1 MNEQEIYQKPTQRK
15 NFIQRNPLS
24 VKIALIGLLIAILLI
39 PINMIQ
45 GLIYEREYTATEAV
59 NEVHRKWSSY
69 QQIIGPVLTIPY
81 YEKVEKSGDGENDQ
95 KIKKVKNYLHFLPES
110 LNIKGELKTEELKRG
125 LYEIV
130 VYNAPLEI
138 EGTFIFPEGFSGS
151 IAPEDLLKEDATL
164 NIGITDMRGISEQ
177 VEVKWGDDTLLFNP
191 GIDGQHFLGSGVS
204 TPINLA
210 TLTENP
216 DHSLNFNIKLHLK
229 GSESI
234 RFAPLGKTTSVTLNS
249 NCTTPSF
256 TGSFLPEQREVSDN
270 GFESNW
276 KVLHLNRNYSQI
288 LAGNN
293 WDSTISESTF
303 GVDLLMP
310 VQQYQKSMRSVKYAF
325 LIIILTF
332 VVSFF
337 VEVMQKKNIH
347 PFQYLLIGL
356 ALCLFYTLLIA
367 ISEHLNFTLAY
378 VISALMTIIL
388 LILYM
393 LGILKIRKTALTIG
407 GLLAFLYTYIF
418 VLIQLETYALLA
430 GSIGLF
436 VILAVIMYYSQKI
449 NWNNNEQEKH

>member
-1 MNEQEIYQKPTQRK
+1 MNEQDLNTQNNRQRK

-24 VKIALIGLLIAILLI
+24 VKIVLIGFLIAILII
-39 PINMIQ
+39 PVSMIQ
-45 GLIYEREYTATEAV
+45 GLIYERESTATEAV
-59 NEVHRKWSSY
+59 NEVHQKWSSY
-69 QQIIGPVLTIPY
+69 QKIVGPVLTIPY
-81 YEKVEKSGDGENDQ
+81 YEKVEKSGDDEKDQ
-95 KIKKVKNYLHFLPES
+95 KIKKVKNYLHFLPETLS
-110 LNIKGELKTEELKRG
+110 IEGELKTEELKRG

-130 VYNAPLEI
+130 VYNAPLELK
-138 EGTFIFPEGFSGS
+138 GQFIFPEEFSGS
-151 IAPEDLLKEDATL
+151 INSEDLLMEDATL
-164 NIGITDMRGISEQ
+164 NIGITDLRGISEQ
-177 VEVKWGDDTLLFNP
+177 IEIKWGNDTLLFNP

-204 TPINLA
+204 TPINMA
-210 TLTENP
+210 SLTGSP

-234 RFAPLGKTTSVTLNS
+234 RFTPLGKTTSVVLNS
-249 NCTTPSF
+249 NSTTPSF
-256 TGSFLPEQREVSDN
+256 TGSFLPSQREVSDS
-270 GFESNW
+270 GFKSNW

-288 LAGNN
+288 LAGNA
-293 WDSTISESTF
+293 WESTISESSF

-347 PFQYLLIGL
+347 PFQYLLTGL

-367 ISEHLNFTLAY
+367 ISEHLNF
-378 VISALMTIIL
+378 ALSYFIAAAMTTVL
-388 LILYM
+388 LTTYM
-393 LGILKIRKTALTIG
+393 AGILKIRKTAFTIG

-418 VLIQLETYALLA
+418 VLIQMETYALLA

-449 NWNNNEQEKH
+449 NWSNSEQ